1 MSASSN
7 RTATTNNRTLKLFK
21 SRTTL
26 IEQLDH
32 IGYDVSDYEDFS
44 INEVDAMNINNQLHM
59 TLPHRKDNRKIH
71 VKYYLTSKQ
80 INRANLDNMIEDVYN
95 IDNILTKND
104 ILMVIIEDE
113 PNDTIINK
121 IKYLY
126 DHDGIFVVIHNI
138 NRLQYNILNHV
149 IVPKCEILGDSEIEE
164 LKKKYNILTVN
175 QLPEISRF
183 DPQALI
189 MCMKPGQ
196 VCKFKRDS
204 STALFYDYYRI
215 CV

>member
-32 IGYDVSDYEDFS
+32 IGYDVSEYEDFS

-104 ILMVIIEDE
+104 ILMVVIEDE

-164 LKKKYNILTVN
+164 LKKKFNILNIT

-196 VCKFKRDS
+196 VCKFKRES
-204 STALFYDYYRI
+204 ATALFYDYYRI